1 MMKIIRSYSIILF
14 LFIYSCGTNV
24 NSDYSIIISKKSQFS
39 KNGDKISLKIKNP
52 SNKKIENL
60 EFKINNVP
68 IKDEYI
74 LNNKL
79 GVNTIY
85 ASFTINEKAIN
96 LSKDLTIFSKNEPK
110 LYTYKII
117 NEFKHDIASYTQGL
131 EFDDEYFLYESTGKY
146 GYSSLKKID
155 FKTGKVLN
163 KLFLDRSFFGEG
175 ITILD
180 DILFQLTWKE
190 KIGFVYD
197 KSNFELIKSF
207 NYNKS
212 LEGWGLCNDGK
223 VLYKSDGTE
232 KIWILDPDSLEELSS
247 FSVVTNN
254 KIIKNINEL
263 EWYNGKIYA
272 NTYQFNKEVGI
283 IIDPTSGS
291 VDGVIDFK
299 GLKERVKQ
307 HDKLDVQNGIA
318 FHKKRKTF
326 FVTGKN
332 WNKLFEI
339 KIFKNQ

>member
-1 MMKIIRSYSIILF
+1 MTIIRSFTLILF

-24 NSDYSIIISKKSQFS
+24 NSNYSIIISKKSEFL

-52 SNKKIENL
+52 SNKKIKNL
-60 EFKINNVP
+60 KFKINNIL

-74 LNNKL
+74 LNNNL
-79 GVNTIY
+79 GVNIIH
-85 ASFTINEKAIN
+85 ASFTINNKVIN
-96 LSKDLTIFSKNEPK
+96 LNKDLTIFSNIIPK

-117 NEFKHDIASYTQGL
+117 NEFEHDIASYTQGL
-131 EFDDEYFLYESTGKY
+131 EFDDEFYLYESTGQY

-155 FKTGKVLN
+155 YKNGKVLN
-163 KLFLDRSFFGEG
+163 KLFLDKSFFGEG
-175 ITILD
+175 LTILENN
-180 DILFQLTWKE
+180 LFQLTWKE

-197 KSNFELIKSF
+197 KNNFTLIKSF

-212 LEGWGLCNDGK
+212 IEGWGLCNDGK
-223 VLYKSDGTE
+223 FLYKSDGTE
-232 KIWILDPDSLEELSS
+232 KIWVLDPDSLEELSS
-247 FSVVTNN
+247 ISVVTNN
-254 KIIKNINEL
+254 KLIKNINEL
-263 EWYNGKIYA
+263 EWYDGKIYA

-283 IIDPTSGS
+283 IIDPTNGS
-291 VDGVIDFK
+291 VEGVIDFK

-307 HDKLDVQNGIA
+307 HNKLDVQNGIA

-339 KIFKNQ
+339 KIFENQ

>member
-1 MMKIIRSYSIILF
+1 MTIIRSFLLIIY
-14 LFIYSCGTNV
+14 LFIYSCGSNV
-24 NSDYSIIISKKSQFS
+24 DSGYSIIISKKSEFS

-60 EFKINNVP
+60 EFNINNIP
-68 IKDEYI
+68 IENEYV

-79 GVNTIY
+79 GINTVY
-85 ASFTINEKAIN
+85 SSFTINGKLIN
-96 LSKDLTIFSKNEPK
+96 LSKDITIFSSNTPK

-117 NEFKHDIASYTQGL
+117 NEFKHDISSYTQGL
-131 EFDDEYFLYESTGKY
+131 EFDDKYFLYESTGQY

-163 KLFLDRSFFGEG
+163 KLFLDKSFFGEG
-175 ITILD
+175 ITILNNK
-180 DILFQLTWKE
+180 LFQLTWKE
-190 KIGFVYD
+190 NIGFVYD
-197 KSNFELIKSF
+197 KSNFELIESF
-207 NYNKS
+207 NYNISK
-212 LEGWGLCNDGK
+212 EGWGLCNDGK
-223 VLYKSDGTE
+223 FLYKSDGTE
-232 KIWILDPDSLEELSS
+232 KIWILDSKSLEELYSI
-247 FSVVTNN
+247 SVVTNK

-263 EWYNGKIYA
+263 EWYGGKIYA

-283 IIDPTSGS
+283 IIDPKTGS

-299 GLKERVKQ
+299 GLKDKVKQ

-339 KIFKNQ
+339 KIFENQ

>member
-1 MMKIIRSYSIILF
+1 MTIIRSFTLILF

-24 NSDYSIIISKKSQFS
+24 NSNYSIIISKKSEFL

-52 SNKKIENL
+52 SNKKIKNL
-60 EFKINNVP
+60 KFKINNIL

-74 LNNKL
+74 LNNNL
-79 GVNTIY
+79 GVNIIH
-85 ASFTINEKAIN
+85 ASFTINNKVIN
-96 LSKDLTIFSKNEPK
+96 LNKDLTIFSNIIPK

-117 NEFKHDIASYTQGL
+117 NEFEHDIASYTQGL
-131 EFDDEYFLYESTGKY
+131 EFDDEFYLYESTGQY

-155 FKTGKVLN
+155 YKNGKVLN
-163 KLFLDRSFFGEG
+163 KLFLDKSFFGEG
-175 ITILD
+175 LTILENN
-180 DILFQLTWKE
+180 LFQLTWKE

-197 KSNFELIKSF
+197 KNNFELIKSF

-212 LEGWGLCNDGK
+212 IEGWGLCNDGK
-223 VLYKSDGTE
+223 FLYKSDGTE

-247 FSVVTNN
+247 ISVVTNN
-254 KIIKNINEL
+254 KLIKNINEL
-263 EWYNGKIYA
+263 EWYDGKIYA

-283 IIDPTSGS
+283 IIDPTNGS
-291 VDGVIDFK
+291 VEGVIDFK

-307 HDKLDVQNGIA
+307 HNKLDVQNGIA

-339 KIFKNQ
+339 KIFENQ